1 MYQALGS
8 ATEDVKRSRDVEEI
22 QADLLEEETLAKVWP
37 SEKWKECIL
46 RGRNFIMT
54 RIPAVRNLGTIQRSR
69 KGTQKGNC
77 ELREKPISPFL
88 SCCF

>member
-8 ATEDVKRSRDVEEI
+8 ATEDVKRSRDVGEI

-37 SEKWKECIL
+37 SENGKERIL
-46 RGRNFIMT
+46 RGRNFIIT

-69 KGTQKGNC
+69 EGTQKGN
-77 ELREKPISPFL
+77 SVN
-88 SCCF
+88 